1 MGKEKEYR
9 YAGRQHLSGN
19 WKPIDMDY
27 AWRQVKERKRPVP
40 EVADE
45 LGVSKSTL
53 YRKLREYQE
62 EARPGTDGCDGR

>member
-1 MGKEKEYR
+1 MGEEKEYR
-9 YAGRQHLSGN
+9 YAGRQRLSGN
-19 WKPIDMDY
+19 GKPIDMNY

-53 YRKLREYQE
+53 YRRLRECRK
-62 EARPGTDGCDGR
+62 EARTEPDGRDGR